1 MEEGVIAPREVFR
14 IGEEEACRFLR
25 KNKHKILS
33 RNYRTAGG
41 EIDIVA
47 QWKKMIVFV
56 EVKTRTS
63 TVYAQPWEAVG
74 YRKRKNLK
82 AAAKAYVME
91 NAVRGF
97 EFRFDVISIVL
108 DHEMKPKIEWIQNA
122 F

>member
-1 MEEGVIAPREVFR
+1 MEEGVTAPHDVFR

-25 KNKHKILS
+25 KNKLKILC
-33 RNYRTAGG
+33 RNYRTSGG

-47 QWKKMIVFV
+47 QLKKIIVFV

-63 TVYAQPWEAVG
+63 TAYAQPWEAVG
-74 YRKRKNLK
+74 YRKRNNLK

-91 NAVRGF
+91 NAVRGH

-108 DHEMKPKIEWIQNA
+108 DPELKPTIEWIQDA

>member
-1 MEEGVIAPREVFR
+1 MEEGVAAPREVFR

-25 KNKHKILS
+25 KNKCKILC
-33 RNYRTAGG
+33 RNYRTSGG

-47 QWKKMIVFV
+47 QWKKIIVFV

-63 TVYAQPWEAVG
+63 TAYTQPWEAVG
-74 YRKRKNLK
+74 YRKRKNVK

-91 NAVRGF
+91 NAVREH

-108 DHEMKPKIEWIQNA
+108 DPELKPTIEWIQNA